1 MEQAAG
7 DTVAGLTAAA
17 NAAVNDGVSLEYN
30 DWSGDAAADTEKDLN
45 SNLSSGSSSGFPPST
60 STTSNLPFAE
70 GRVSLPTEPC
80 PPSDPGLAGARVTS
94 VANTFTTSASV
105 NFINQ
110 NTAPYTSNHPAA
122 AEAAADQKAGAVSVQ
137 LWPEDSA
144 AAAMSSLMMSPGSL
158 QLPSSTLDLS
168 SLDIKWG
175 ILDQEPAPCPA
186 PCPAPAPP
194 IKREQ
199 EKTISLASD
208 IQ

>member
-17 NAAVNDGVSLEYN
+17 NAAVNDAVSLEYN

-186 PCPAPAPP
+186 PAPAPP